1 MIKAILLFLLS
12 FAGLASQAQKRELND
27 MKFSLE
33 VLRLAM
39 LSGDKA
45 QLLQVTTP
53 ELSYGHSSGLVETQE
68 QFIEKLSSGKSDF
81 VSINISSQTIALYKN
96 AAVVRHELNAETNDN
111 GKAGTVKLQVVQFW
125 VETKMGWQLAS
136 RQAIKIQ

>member
-1 MIKAILLFLLS
+1 MKSIFIFLLS
-12 FAGLASQAQKRELND
+12 VISFTSQAQKKELND
-27 MKFSLE
+27 LKFSLE

-39 LSGDKA
+39 LSGNKA
-45 QLLQVTTP
+45 ELLQVTTP

-68 QFIEKLSSGKSDF
+68 QFVEKLSSGKSDF
-81 VSINISSQTIALYKN
+81 VTINISNETIALYKN

-111 GKAGTVKLQVVQFW
+111 GKPGTVKLNVVQFW

-136 RQAIKIQ
+136 RQAMKIQ